1 MRAIVLVFL
10 MLAACRREQPPAPTT
25 EQSAQLNEMDNA
37 LNQMGNEEGPE
48 DRSPSPSN
56 STD

>member
-1 MRAIVLVFL
+1 
-10 MLAACRREQPPAPTT
+10 
-25 EQSAQLNEMDNA
+25 MDNA